1 MKKIVGITIVTAI
14 ICIGLAYH
22 KSNNII
28 NPNNIISIQFSD
40 RIKTDRQEIKN
51 KDIKLIVN
59 ILNTAKY
66 DSDFNDGKSIKII
79 ENSLTLWIKYGDNT
93 EVTVQFWDDRIK
105 VNGIWYLLNINKIKK
120 IIYWDSLEL
129 KLIDI
134 IIIKE
139 FLSFENKFSLK
150 KLLKV
155 V

>member
-1 MKKIVGITIVTAI
+1 MKKILGITIITAI
-14 ICIGLAYH
+14 ICMRLVYH

-28 NPNNIISIQFSD
+28 NPNNIISIQFSNK
-40 RIKTDRQEIKN
+40 IKTDRQEIKN

-79 ENSLTLWIKYGDNT
+79 ENSLTLWIKYSDNT

-134 IIIKE
+134 ILIKE
-139 FLSFENKFSLK
+139 FLSFGNKFFFEKTL
-150 KLLKV
+150 
-155 V
+155 

>member
-1 MKKIVGITIVTAI
+1 MKKILGITIITAI
-14 ICIGLAYH
+14 ICMGLVYH

-28 NPNNIISIQFSD
+28 NPNNIISIQFSNK
-40 RIKTDRQEIKN
+40 IKTDRQEIKN
-51 KDIKLIVN
+51 KDIKSIVN

-79 ENSLTLWIKYGDNT
+79 ENSLTLWIKYSDNA
-93 EVTVQFWDDRIK
+93 EVTVQLWDNRIK
-105 VNGIWYLLNINKIKK
+105 VNGIWYLLNINEIKK
-120 IIYWDSLEL
+120 IIYWNSLEL

-134 IIIKE
+134 ISIKE
-139 FLSFENKFSLK
+139 FLFFGNKFSLK

>member
-1 MKKIVGITIVTAI
+1 MKKILGITIVTTI
-14 ICIGLAYH
+14 ICMGLVYH

-59 ILNTAKY
+59 ILNIAKY
-66 DSDFNDGKSIKII
+66 DSDFNDRKSIKII
-79 ENSLTLWIKYGDNT
+79 ENSLTLWIKYSDNT

-120 IIYWDSLEL
+120 IIYWNSLEL

-134 IIIKE
+134 ILVKE
-139 FLSFENKFSLK
+139 FLSFGNKFFFEKTL
-150 KLLKV
+150 
-155 V
+155 